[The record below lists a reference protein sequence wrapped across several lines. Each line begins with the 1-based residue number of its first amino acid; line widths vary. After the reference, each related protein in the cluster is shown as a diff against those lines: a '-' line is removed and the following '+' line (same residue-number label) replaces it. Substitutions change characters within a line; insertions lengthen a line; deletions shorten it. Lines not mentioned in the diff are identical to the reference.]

1 MIKPSTFS
9 SQQIQKRPLE
19 EFNFRDAVARN
30 MKEFFSNVDRD
41 VELPRNI
48 YERILGEMEKPL
60 LESVLLFTR
69 GNQSEA
75 SKILGINRGTLRK
88 KLVQYKMVSR

>member
-1 MIKPSTFS
+1 M
-9 SQQIQKRPLE
+9 QKTHTGP
-19 EFNFRDAVARN
+19 FHFRDVVAKN
-30 MKEFFSNVDRD
+30 MKEYFSMFDLNTNS
-41 VELPRNI
+41 PREI
-48 YERILGEMEKPL
+48 YGEVLAEMERPL

-88 KLVQYKMVSR
+88 KLVQYRMVSR

>member
-1 MIKPSTFS
+1 MQKPNHSAF
-9 SQQIQKRPLE
+9 
-19 EFNFRDAVARN
+19 FFRELVAKN
-30 MKEFFSNVDRD
+30 MKEYFSRFELGSNPPRD
-41 VELPRNI
+41 IYPEVLAEL
-48 YERILGEMEKPL
+48 ERPL

-88 KLVQYKMVSR
+88 KLVQYRMVSR

>member
-1 MIKPSTFS
+1 MQKINNS
-9 SQQIQKRPLE
+9 S
-19 EFNFRDAVARN
+19 FFFRDSVAKN
-30 MKEFFSNVDRD
+30 MKEYFSRFEPGVSVPRD
-41 VELPRNI
+41 IYSEVLAEL
-48 YERILGEMEKPL
+48 ERPL

-88 KLVQYKMVSR
+88 KLVQYRMVSR

>member
-1 MIKPSTFS
+1 M
-9 SQQIQKRPLE
+9 QKTSHTVHANHKKE
-19 EFNFRDAVARN
+19 TVENFFFRDVVAKN
-30 MKEFFSNVDRD
+30 MKEYFSHFSSDSSP
-41 VELPRNI
+41 PRNI
-48 YERILGEMEKPL
+48 YGEVLAEVERPL

-88 KLVQYKMVSR
+88 KLVQYRMVSR

>member
-1 MIKPSTFS
+1 MNQTNNQINKKSVHDFS
-9 SQQIQKRPLE
+9 
-19 EFNFRDAVARN
+19 FRDAAAKN
-30 MKEFFSNVDRD
+30 LKEFFARFEPGSHPPRD
-41 VELPRNI
+41 IYGDVLAEVER
-48 YERILGEMEKPL
+48 PL

-88 KLVQYKMVSR
+88 KLVQYRMVSR